1 MRNLFFIAVSI
12 FALAACNSKDEYQIG
27 QKTTM
32 EVVDRIDAGEVMLGE
47 KVKTVIKVKNTGT
60 YPLILSEVKG
70 SCSCTIA
77 DYPED
82 PIAPGKTADIKAEI
96 ETKSIGKL
104 TKDVRISANTEPS
117 LTTVIITADVIS
129 K

>member
-1 MRNLFFIAVSI
+1 MKKILFVAFSTIV
-12 FALAACNSKDEYQIG
+12 LAACSSKTDYEIG

-32 EVVDRIDAGEVMLGE
+32 EINTKIDAGEVILGE
-47 KVKTVIKVKNTGT
+47 KVKTVIKVKNTGS
-60 YPLILSEVKG
+60 YPLIFGEVKG

-82 PIAPGKTADIKAEI
+82 PIAPGKTAEIKTEI
-96 ETKSIGKL
+96 ETRSIGKL
-104 TKDVRISANTEPS
+104 TKDVRIRANTEPS
-117 LTTVIITADVIS
+117 LTTVIITADVVD

>member
-12 FALAACNSKDEYQIG
+12 FALTACNSKDEYQIG

-60 YPLILSEVKG
+60 YPLVLSEVKG

-117 LTTVIITADVIS
+117 LNTVIITADVIS

>member
-12 FALAACNSKDEYQIG
+12 FVLAACNSKDEYQIG

-60 YPLILSEVKG
+60 YPLVLSDVKG

-117 LTTVIITADVIS
+117 LSTVIITADVIS